1 MSSTPHRIREAQH
14 LSTVTERVPFGM
26 RYAARQT
33 SAAPDT
39 GGITY
44 DHELQIAVTSNG
56 NPWASMVGNDTSS
69 NTNSDS
75 QNDEG
80 TDLYLW

>member
-1 MSSTPHRIREAQH
+1 MSDIT
-14 LSTVTERVPFGM
+14 TEVQPFAM

-33 SAAPDT
+33 SEPADST
-39 GGITY
+39 GVTY
-44 DHELQIAVTSNG
+44 DRELQIAVTSEG
-56 NPWASMVGNDTSS
+56 NPWAHAASSETSS

-80 TDLYLW
+80 TDFY